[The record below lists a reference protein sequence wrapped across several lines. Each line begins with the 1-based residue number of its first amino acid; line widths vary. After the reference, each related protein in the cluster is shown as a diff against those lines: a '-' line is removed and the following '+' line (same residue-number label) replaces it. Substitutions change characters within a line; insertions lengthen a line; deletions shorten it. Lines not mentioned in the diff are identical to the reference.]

1 MAGQSRTEHKKQ
13 PLAAAQTGG
22 VSLHDVLSAH
32 EGGAAAAGLDDDA
45 ADAGKGWQTHAT
57 MQPSVEQS
65 GERT

>member
-1 MAGQSRTEHKKQ
+1 MAGQSAKSNRWQQHRQ
-13 PLAAAQTGG
+13 GG
-22 VSLHDVLSAH
+22 VALHDVLFAH